1 MSAYRYVIL
10 GAGAAGLS
18 LCHALL
24 TRGLTDPI
32 LILDSKEAFTDDRTW
47 CFWDDGTNP
56 FQHLA
61 AHCWHRWDVLDTSGR
76 LASHCSPSVGYAC
89 LHGRDFYAHV
99 LEVIRRHPNVTLA
112 LGEAA
117 QDYAPHAH
125 GVTVTAHARTVE
137 ADYVFDS
144 RPRPVPPGGIT
155 FTQRFFGQ
163 FVRAAEPVFDPSRCT
178 LMDFRVSQE
187 RGPHFVYVLPFS
199 PTEALVENT
208 YVQPLGSEPLTPD
221 QHRAEIAEYLA
232 GQPVTVGRE
241 EAGAIPMT
249 TQRFPKRNGR
259 VFFIGTAGGC
269 TKPSSGYTFSRIQK
283 QSALIADAAL
293 SEKLDDFR
301 ERPNPRFE
309 FFDAVF
315 LQAMRDRPTA
325 VPAYFHRLFSRV
337 PPEVLTAFLSE
348 TSTWREEMKI
358 VRSLPLGPF
367 ADAALRAVPHWLPR

>member
-1 MSAYRYVIL
+1 M
-10 GAGAAGLS
+10 
-18 LCHALL
+18 LL
-24 TRGLTDPI
+24 
-32 LILDSKEAFTDDRTW
+32 
-47 CFWDDGTNP
+47 DDGTNP

-76 LASHCSPSVGYAC
+76 LASQRSPAVGYAC

-99 LEVIRRHPNVTLA
+99 LEVIRRHPNVTLT

-117 QDYAPHAH
+117 QDSAPHAQ
-125 GVTVTAHARTVE
+125 GVTVTTHARTVE

-144 RPRPVPPGGIT
+144 RPRPAPPGGIT

-187 RGPHFVYVLPFS
+187 RGLHFVYVLPFS

-208 YVQPLGSEPLTPD
+208 YVQPVGSEPLTPD

-232 GQPVTVGRE
+232 GMPVDVQRE

-249 TQRFPKRNGR
+249 TQPFAKRDGR

-283 QSALIADAAL
+283 QSGLLADAAQAGRL
-293 SEKLDDFR
+293 GSFR
-301 ERPNPRFE
+301 ERTMLRFE
-309 FFDAVF
+309 FLDAVF

-337 PPEVLTAFLSE
+337 PPETLTAFLSE

-358 VRSLPLGPF
+358 VRSLPLAPF
-367 ADAALRAVPHWLPR
+367 LGAAVRAAPHWLTRPVALS